1 MSDTPTPA
9 FDPAHIARLARLAL
23 PPEELTHLAHDLQR
37 ILGHVAQLQ
46 ALELASVPPTSHP
59 LDLHAPPRPDV
70 ATAPLDRDLALS
82 GSRSHDDVA
91 FIVPRVV

>member
-23 PPEELTHLAHDLQR
+23 PPEELARLAHDLER
-37 ILGHVAQLQ
+37 ILSHVAQLQ
-46 ALELASVPPTSHP
+46 GLDLAAVPPTSHP
-59 LDLHAPPRPDV
+59 LDLHAPPRPDLAV
-70 ATAPLDRDLALS
+70 APLDRDLALA
-82 GSRSHDDVA
+82 GSKSHDAQA